1 MVEDIVLYTFPKEAG
16 AYLFKI
22 DNEVI
27 YVGSSNNIYLRMVNH
42 KSCIRK
48 GGDHGYKQ
56 DLYQYLQSN
65 PFTVEFYLTDVYR
78 QLEQELVEKYHPR
91 YNSYRAYTGLVW
103 NGNKVEYEKQRYRKY
118 KEEILEQNK
127 KYSKQYDNQLCY
139 YNGQTLTL
147 NALRKRFRRKGIT
160 NPTKEAKKYI
170 KKESKKPIEFYD
182 IYP

>member
-16 AYLFKI
+16 VYLFKI

-91 YNSYRAYTGLVW
+91 YNSYRAYTGLAC
-103 NGNKVEYEKQRYRKY
+103 NGNKVEYEKQRYQKY

-127 KYSKQYDNQLCY
+127 KYSKQYDNQLCI
-139 YNGQTLTL
+139 YNGETLTL
-147 NALRKRFRRKGIT
+147 NALRKRFKRRGIS
-160 NPTKEAKKYI
+160 NPTQEAKKYI
-170 KKESKKPIEFYD
+170 VRRNKQ
-182 IYP
+182 